1 MGLCWRTAL
10 RAPGPPDREAREG
23 RSKEGKDRAEVLG
36 TNQDIGSMARLI
48 VGTRHAVPL
57 RSHLEHPLHTLF
69 PVAFEEK
76 QFLIA
81 IDRERTRRRR
91 GERELHG
98 LPGRDLFLDRKGG
111 LGIVDDYVVRHQHG
125 HTLDGQFDRLAGP
138 HDKMARAE
146 FIAVGFDHGPLDAV
160 RVQGTFNG
168 KRIRGRAR
176 DDWQEGEQAGSDCEN
191 VQHCP
196 DLLPE
201 HYDTFSTCFGQEH
214 SHEQAIP
221 HTSILITSC
230 DFQAVLLRH
239 QYCTEH
245 GEPAPK
251 HNAMGG
257 SMARIALILS
267 VLFFVAPPVFA
278 ESNSHGH
285 APAALQP
292 KGTTAVTLQGDAL
305 VLTFGPI
312 DLPAGHSGNLASS
325 LPIHSFKAPKDM
337 TVTGFRSRIFTK
349 DGKELPGQYL
359 HHILLQNLEEKSLSC
374 PGEPTYFAGA
384 GIEIT
389 DAKFPPGYG
398 VPIKKDSKLV
408 AIVAFYHKVP
418 PTKDVIATFTMDLA
432 PDGATLKPIKAYTV
446 GVNVVCYSQFSKR
459 PPNESDEGRELKPG
473 VVQVDSKPL
482 KFTLDGCI
490 KYAYPH
496 GHDGL
501 LMIAL
506 DNKTMNQTLLRSVP
520 DVENGGNLRGFLPHQ
535 IYSSTK
541 GFPVNTKD
549 DYEMTMVYH
558 LIVVLGVHRK

>member
-1 MGLCWRTAL
+1 
-10 RAPGPPDREAREG
+10 
-23 RSKEGKDRAEVLG
+23 
-36 TNQDIGSMARLI
+36 
-48 VGTRHAVPL
+48 
-57 RSHLEHPLHTLF
+57 
-69 PVAFEEK
+69 
-76 QFLIA
+76 
-81 IDRERTRRRR
+81 
-91 GERELHG
+91 
-98 LPGRDLFLDRKGG
+98 
-111 LGIVDDYVVRHQHG
+111 
-125 HTLDGQFDRLAGP
+125 
-138 HDKMARAE
+138 
-146 FIAVGFDHGPLDAV
+146 
-160 RVQGTFNG
+160 
-168 KRIRGRAR
+168 
-176 DDWQEGEQAGSDCEN
+176 
-191 VQHCP
+191 
-196 DLLPE
+196 
-201 HYDTFSTCFGQEH
+201 
-214 SHEQAIP
+214 
-221 HTSILITSC
+221 
-230 DFQAVLLRH
+230 
-239 QYCTEH
+239 
-245 GEPAPK
+245 
-251 HNAMGG
+251 
-257 SMARIALILS
+257 MARIALILS

-432 PDGATLKPIKAYTV
+432 PD
-446 GVNVVCYSQFSKR
+446 
-459 PPNESDEGRELKPG
+459 NESDEGRELKPG

-482 KFTLDGCI
+482 KFTLDGCV

-558 LIVVLGVHRK
+558 LNRQEPLDLHAMGNYLLYVSQGPCE

>member
-1 MGLCWRTAL
+1 
-10 RAPGPPDREAREG
+10 
-23 RSKEGKDRAEVLG
+23 
-36 TNQDIGSMARLI
+36 
-48 VGTRHAVPL
+48 
-57 RSHLEHPLHTLF
+57 
-69 PVAFEEK
+69 
-76 QFLIA
+76 
-81 IDRERTRRRR
+81 
-91 GERELHG
+91 
-98 LPGRDLFLDRKGG
+98 
-111 LGIVDDYVVRHQHG
+111 
-125 HTLDGQFDRLAGP
+125 
-138 HDKMARAE
+138 
-146 FIAVGFDHGPLDAV
+146 
-160 RVQGTFNG
+160 
-168 KRIRGRAR
+168 
-176 DDWQEGEQAGSDCEN
+176 
-191 VQHCP
+191 
-196 DLLPE
+196 
-201 HYDTFSTCFGQEH
+201 
-214 SHEQAIP
+214 
-221 HTSILITSC
+221 
-230 DFQAVLLRH
+230 
-239 QYCTEH
+239 
-245 GEPAPK
+245 
-251 HNAMGG
+251 
-257 SMARIALILS
+257 MARIALILS

-473 VVQVDSKPL
+473 VVQD
-482 KFTLDGCI
+482 
-490 KYAYPH
+490 
-496 GHDGL
+496 
-501 LMIAL
+501 
-506 DNKTMNQTLLRSVP
+506 KTMNQTLLRSVP

-535 IYSSTK
+535 VYSNTK

-549 DYEMTMVYH
+549 EYEMTMVYH
-558 LIVVLGVHRK
+558 LNRQEPLDLHAMGNYLLYVAQGPCE

>member
-1 MGLCWRTAL
+1 
-10 RAPGPPDREAREG
+10 
-23 RSKEGKDRAEVLG
+23 
-36 TNQDIGSMARLI
+36 
-48 VGTRHAVPL
+48 
-57 RSHLEHPLHTLF
+57 
-69 PVAFEEK
+69 
-76 QFLIA
+76 
-81 IDRERTRRRR
+81 
-91 GERELHG
+91 
-98 LPGRDLFLDRKGG
+98 
-111 LGIVDDYVVRHQHG
+111 
-125 HTLDGQFDRLAGP
+125 
-138 HDKMARAE
+138 
-146 FIAVGFDHGPLDAV
+146 
-160 RVQGTFNG
+160 
-168 KRIRGRAR
+168 
-176 DDWQEGEQAGSDCEN
+176 
-191 VQHCP
+191 
-196 DLLPE
+196 
-201 HYDTFSTCFGQEH
+201 
-214 SHEQAIP
+214 
-221 HTSILITSC
+221 
-230 DFQAVLLRH
+230 
-239 QYCTEH
+239 
-245 GEPAPK
+245 
-251 HNAMGG
+251 
-257 SMARIALILS
+257 MARIAFILS

-278 ESNSHGH
+278 ESNSHSH
-285 APAALQP
+285 APAAPQP

-312 DLPAGHSGNLASS
+312 DLPAGHSGTLASS

-389 DAKFPPGYG
+389 DAQFPPGYG

-432 PDGATLKPIKAYTV
+432 PDGAALKPIKAYTV

-482 KFTLDGCI
+482 KFTVDGCV

-506 DNKTMNQTLLRSVP
+506 DNKTTNQTLLRSVP

-535 IYSSTK
+535 VYSNTK

-549 DYEMTMVYH
+549 EYEMTMVYH
-558 LIVVLGVHRK
+558 LNRQEPLDLHAMGNYLLYVAQGPCE